1 MSEVICGIVIPTFG
15 LREQMLEQCLRS
27 IRQQEDI
34 HICLVAPK
42 PFDCSNLM
50 NENLIDQLV
59 IDHGGGLAAAINLG
73 IKEMPGSIE
82 YVNWLGDDDVLSL
95 NSVRMASDYLDLHLD
110 VAMVFGGCDY
120 IDRDSRVIWSNT
132 SGQWAVPLMRIGPC
146 LIPQPGSLFRR
157 EVFEELGGLD
167 TSFKWAFDFE
177 FFLRLSKSY
186 KIRYMHE
193 TLASFR
199 WHSDSLSVGG
209 RKGSVAEASR
219 VRKTHL
225 PRIFRPIS
233 NVWEFPVRFS
243 TEYAGYF
250 VSRKANKDKS
260 ER

>member
-1 MSEVICGIVIPTFG
+1 
-15 LREQMLEQCLRS
+15 LKQCLLSLRKF
-27 IRQQEDI
+27 EGV
-34 HICLVAPK
+34 HICLVAPQTY
-42 PFDCSNLM
+42 DISALIQAG
-50 NENLIDQLV
+50 LIDQLV
-59 IDHGGGLAAAINLG
+59 IDNGGGLAAAINLG
-73 IKEMPGSIE
+73 IKEMPESIE

-95 NSVRMASDYLDLHLD
+95 DSLKMTSDFLDLHLD

-120 IDRDSRVIWSNT
+120 IDGDSRVIWSNR

-157 EVFEELGGLD
+157 EVFEELGGLN

-177 FFLRLSKSY
+177 FFLRLSKGY

-225 PRIFRPIS
+225 PRIFRLIS
-233 NVWEFPVRFS
+233 NIWEFPVRFA

-260 ER
+260 T